1 MKKIAP
7 VLLLMSFA
15 FLGFAQPKLGLV
27 VGPSISMNQVKYVDD
42 ANFNYDNDGS
52 AFKFRFGLEADFM
65 LSETYAFSTGAIFAP
80 KRAGFT
86 VDPLD
91 GSPSSTQDYKVHYLQ
106 LPVTLK
112 LFTSE
117 IQPDLKLYFQLG
129 FKGEIKLFDE
139 PFEEDY
145 DLVEKFHL
153 FDCSFTG
160 GVGLEYGAGVNT
172 ILYGGLFYDRGLVN
186 IVKSSMTENKLTAK
200 MHTLDLKVG
209 LKF

>member
-1 MKKIAP
+1 MKKITP
-7 VLLLMSFA
+7 VLFLMLLAFA
-15 FLGFAQPKLGLV
+15 GYSQPKLGLV
-27 VGPSISMNQVKYVDD
+27 VGPSISMNKVKYIDD
-42 ANFNYDNDGS
+42 ADFNYTNDGS

-65 LSETYAFSTGAIFAP
+65 LSETYAFSTGAVFAP

-86 VDPLD
+86 IDPLD
-91 GSPSSTQDYKVHYLQ
+91 GSAPSTQDYKVHYLQ
-106 LPVTLK
+106 LPATLK

-139 PFEEDY
+139 PFKEDY
-145 DLVEKFHL
+145 DLIEKFHL

-160 GVGLEYGAGVNT
+160 GVGVEYGAGVNT
-172 ILYGGLFYDRGLVN
+172 VLYGGIFYDRGLVN
-186 IVKSSMTENKLTAK
+186 IVKSSIAENSLTAK
-200 MHTLDLKVG
+200 MHTLDLKLG

>member
-1 MKKIAP
+1 MKKIVPA
-7 VLLLMSFA
+7 LLLVSIA
-15 FLGFAQPKLGLV
+15 FLGYAQPKLGLI
-27 VGPSISMNQVKYVDD
+27 VGPSLSMNQVKYIDD
-42 ANFNYDNDGS
+42 GNFDYSNDGA

-80 KRAGFT
+80 KRAGFSINPT
-86 VDPLD
+86 D
-91 GSPSSTQDYKVHYLQ
+91 GSAPSTQDYKVHYLQ

-117 IQPDLKLYFQLG
+117 IQPDLKLFFQLG

-139 PFEEDY
+139 PFKEDY
-145 DLVEKFHL
+145 DLIEKFHL

-160 GVGLEYGAGVNT
+160 GVGVEYGAGINT
-172 ILYGGLFYDRGLVN
+172 VLFGGIFYDRGLVN
-186 IVKSSMTENKLTAK
+186 IVKSSIADNSLTSK
-200 MHTLDLKVG
+200 MHTLDLKLG